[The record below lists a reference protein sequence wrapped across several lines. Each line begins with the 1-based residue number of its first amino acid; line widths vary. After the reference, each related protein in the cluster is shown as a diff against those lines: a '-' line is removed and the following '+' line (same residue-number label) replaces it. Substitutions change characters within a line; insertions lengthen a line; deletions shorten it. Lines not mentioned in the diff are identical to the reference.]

1 MVVVG
6 VANSFWHSAG
16 KETNVRK
23 FVTGLCFVLAMA
35 VAARAEPNGVADF
48 YSGKVISLFI
58 GYGPG
63 GGYDL
68 QGRLLA
74 RHMGQHIP
82 GHPLIV
88 VQNMPGAGSLVL
100 ANYLYNRAPADGTQ
114 FGIIARNL
122 PLISLVGGDSNVRFD
137 PRKFTWIGSSSDFSD
152 DAYLL
157 IVRKDSPI
165 KSLEDAR
172 RADGPLLVIGGTAEG
187 SSSADVPK
195 ILRDTLGIHMKLI
208 LGYRDSAALF
218 LAMENKEIAGRTVE
232 MSSVRATHPKWLEPG
247 SDYRVLLM
255 YARVK
260 RDALFP
266 DVPTARELAPNPAAR
281 ELIEFTETPFL
292 TMAWPFVAPPGI
304 PPERAAALQH
314 ALMATLR
321 DPEYLAD
328 AATLKIPI
336 EPVSAT
342 EIYSAIDKLSKASP
356 QVFYYVRK
364 MMAIKKG
371 G

>member
-1 MVVVG
+1 MTQF
-6 VANSFWHSAG
+6 VAGLHC

-23 FVTGLCFVLAMA
+23 FVAGLCVALALALA
-35 VAARAEPNGVADF
+35 VAVRAEPNAVANF
-48 YSGKVISLFI
+48 YRGKVITVFV

-63 GGYDL
+63 GGFDVMA
-68 QGRLLA
+68 RLLA
-74 RHMGQHIP
+74 RHMSKYIP
-82 GHPLIV
+82 GHPSLV
-88 VQNMPGAGSLVL
+88 VQNMPGAGSLLL

-122 PLISLVGGDSNVRFD
+122 PLISLVGGDANVRFD

-157 IVRKDSPI
+157 IVRKDSPVT
-165 KSLEDAR
+165 SLSDAR
-172 RADGPLLVIGGTAEG
+172 RADGPPLVIGGTAEG

-195 ILRDTLGIHMKLI
+195 ILQDALGIRMKLI

-232 MSSVRATHPKWLEPG
+232 MSSVRATRPQWLEPG
-247 SDYRVLLM
+247 SDYRILLM

-260 RDALFP
+260 RDPQFP
-266 DVPTARELAPNPAAR
+266 DVPTARELAPDATAR
-281 ELIEFTETPFL
+281 ELIEFTEAPLL

-304 PPERAAALQH
+304 PPERAAALQN
-314 ALMATLR
+314 AFMSTSR

-328 AATLKIPI
+328 AATLKVPI
-336 EPVSAT
+336 DPVSAA
-342 EIYSAIDKLSKASP
+342 EIYRAIDKLSKASP
-356 QVFYYVRK
+356 QVFDYVRRL
-364 MMAIKKG
+364 MVAKKG